1 MRKNTKKVAFLV
13 ACLVFLIT
21 GCFGNSKVESERTVI
36 KSMYMPVFIPCMI
49 LQINRRRQD

>member
-21 GCFGNSKVESERTVI
+21 GCFGNSKVGERKDSD

-49 LQINRRRQD
+49 LQIK

>member
-13 ACLVFLIT
+13 ACLVFLI
-21 GCFGNSKVESERTVI
+21 KRTVI

-49 LQINRRRQD
+49 LQIK